1 MLLQLAAMAA
11 WKTFQTGDRVPSE
24 LLNIRNFER
33 ANNQDFA
40 KKPVDKSKTNK
51 TLNFGNDGYP
61 KIKSSI
67 SDIVDDKDKEAI
79 YRNSRQPPGQSY
91 NAFMG
96 ATSHQ
101 TMN

>member
-1 MLLQLAAMAA
+1 MSNFGG
-11 WKTFQTGDRVPSE
+11 TFGKNRKNDSHDGDSF
-24 LLNIRNFER
+24 FER

-67 SDIVDDKDKEAI
+67 SDIVDDKDIEAI

>member
-1 MLLQLAAMAA
+1 MSNFGG
-11 WKTFQTGDRVPSE
+11 TFGKNRKNDSHDGDSF
-24 LLNIRNFER
+24 FER
-33 ANNQDFA
+33 A